1 MHILFLTENFPPE
14 VNAPASR
21 TFEHARLWVQAGAR
35 VTVVTTAPN
44 FPAGRIH
51 AGYRNRWKSRETVA
65 GIEVIRVWS
74 FVAVNEGF
82 ARRLADFLSFMVTGT
97 LAGLRVRKPDVV
109 VATSPQFF
117 TAVAGW
123 AVAALKRA
131 PFVFELRDLWP
142 ESIKAVGAMRESVA
156 LRWIERLELFL
167 YRRAAR
173 IVAVTHAFK
182 RVLAERGID
191 PAKIAVVT
199 NGADLSRFAPR
210 ANDAGLR
217 RRLGLEGRF
226 VASYI
231 GTHGM
236 AHALETLVDAA
247 LLLDADPSCA
257 PVTFLLLGGG
267 AEKRA
272 VQTYAAQRGAANV
285 LFCDPVERDAVAG
298 YWAISDCTIVHLRD
312 TPLFRTVIP
321 SKLFEAM
328 AMGVPIVLG
337 VDGEAAELVIEAG
350 AGIAVPPENAVALA
364 EAVRTLASDR
374 ELRRALS
381 KAGAAA
387 AGRFDRARLA
397 EEMLA
402 VLQAACAS
410 PIPAKKGIG
419 G

>member
-21 TFEHARLWVQAGAR
+21 TFEHARLWVEAGAR
-35 VTVVTTAPN
+35 VTVVTTVPN

-74 FVAVNEGF
+74 FVAANEGF

-97 LAGLRVRKPDVV
+97 LAGLRVKKPDVV

-123 AVAALKRA
+123 AVAALKRV

-182 RVLAERGID
+182 RVLGERGID

-199 NGADLSRFAPR
+199 NGADLSRFAPQ
-210 ANDAGLR
+210 DDDIGLR
-217 RRLGLEGRF
+217 RRLGLGGRF

-236 AHALETLVDAA
+236 AHALETLIDAA
-247 LLLDADPSCA
+247 ILLEADPSCP
-257 PVTFLLLGGG
+257 PVTFLLLGDG
-267 AEKRA
+267 AEKRT
-272 VQTYAAQRGAANV
+272 VQAYAAQHGASNV
-285 LFCDPVERDAVAG
+285 LFCEPVERDAVAG
-298 YWAISDCTIVHLRD
+298 YWAISDCTVVHLRD

-337 VDGEAAELVIEAG
+337 VDGEASDLVLESR
-350 AGIAVPPENAVALA
+350 AGIVVPPENPPALA
-364 EAVRTLASDR
+364 EAVRALANDPGMR
-374 ELRRALS
+374 NGLS
-381 KAGAAA
+381 KAGVAAA
-387 AGRFDRARLA
+387 AGFDRARLA
-397 EEMLA
+397 GDMLA
-402 VLQAACAS
+402 VLQAARVAS
-410 PIPAKKGIG
+410 YSAT
-419 G
+419 